1 MNLKKDGYILFK
13 NCIDPHI
20 MQSMYS
26 NMNDTEMNYT
36 EMKVLIDQ
44 VIQNKINKQLHWNA
58 QYIKFRVSDNNNSVD
73 ASAFHRDVFNQT
85 TVVEEFPCFTCVM
98 YLDKT
103 VMEIIPGTHLTP
115 FISYLDVAQT
125 YQKVK
130 QLFINPG
137 DVLVFYSTLI
147 HRGIFTEKLKHRRV
161 IQVFEVFD
169 SPTNLNKH
177 KDRIVYKLGDETHS
191 EAVQYI
197 SKTWWLIYLWNLG
210 GYLNS
215 ATGYGILNNCNNPNM
230 DYLSPE
236 GVADRIT
243 VVENTWQPLNKYYI
257 IIPTRILQEVCV
269 SEYNYVCHNRNAYMY
284 MILLLVIIF
293 CVVCV
298 LYLAYRTVIK
308 QGKMTTKFNIFNIKS
323 RM

>member
-1 MNLKKDGYILFK
+1 MNLKDGYVHFK
-13 NCIDPHI
+13 DCIDPETI
-20 MQSMYS
+20 QAMYS
-26 NMNDTEMNYT
+26 NMNATEMNYT
-36 EMKVLIDQ
+36 GMKSLIDN
-44 VIQNKINKQLHWNA
+44 VIKNKVNRQLNWDA
-58 QYIKFRVSDNNNSVD
+58 QYTKFRVSDNNNSVD

-85 TVVEEFPCFTCVM
+85 TVVDVFPCFTCVM

-103 VMEIIPGTHLTP
+103 TMEIIPGTHLTP
-115 FISYLDVAQT
+115 FISYLEVVQT

-130 QLFINPG
+130 QIVMNPG

-161 IQVFEVFD
+161 IQVFEMFET
-169 SPTNLNKH
+169 PANLNKYSD
-177 KDRIVYKLGDETHS
+177 KIVYKLGDETHS

-197 SKTWWLIYLWNLG
+197 SKTWWLIYLWNIG

-215 ATGYGILNNCNNPNM
+215 ASGYGILNKCNNPNM

-243 VVENTWQPLNKYYI
+243 VVDNTWQPMNKYYI
-257 IIPTRILQEVCV
+257 NIPTRILQEECV
-269 SEYNYVCHNRNAYMY
+269 SEYNYVCYNRNVYMY
-284 MILLLVIIF
+284 IILFLFIIF

-308 QGKMTTKFNIFNIKS
+308 QGKMTPKFNIFNIKY